1 MAGKSAG
8 FAIGIGIADSA
19 SAGLDRIN
27 KRIAAMSAP
36 AERFN
41 KSLAKFGEV
50 TGINRAAE
58 GMQTLGD
65 RALGAARAVERL
77 AGPMVGLTSL
87 ASIGGIVEMTRRWAE
102 AGNQISKTGTL
113 LNTPVPRLSA
123 LRLGAKLAGS
133 SADALDSSLKGLGDQ
148 LAEAKWKGGP
158 IRNLMNQFHI
168 GFQGLNGE
176 ARTGADALGD
186 VADAVTSLQD
196 PHARV
201 RLLQQLGISEDLL
214 PMLDKGRA
222 GLEKFVTNAQRT
234 GGVMTQEMADNAK
247 KMNRSWTELGETVEG
262 VGNRI
267 VNSWSGTATRV
278 IDTTTHWIQEQE
290 KLGPAFDRNV
300 QAVIGAAGAL
310 GALRIAPWILRAMGW
325 LLPGEAM
332 VAAAIGVGAENMP
345 PITEKDR
352 LITPLT
358 PGGMSDSTKR
368 MLGLPTA
375 PLSSDDYQPSW
386 WQLHMPT
393 WLGGLPSAPRVLP
406 GPRAG
411 NPLDQATVGRARAVH
426 DRLMGANIPGMT
438 DARAWGLAGN
448 AVQESRADPNSQP
461 GDMGAAHGL
470 MMWRDE
476 RLTGFVRRYGHLPE
490 QGNLDEA
497 IDYIKHELTG
507 PEAEAW
513 RRVQMAGDTP
523 GEAGAAVSTFYERP
537 KDTADEE
544 ARRWAIA
551 QALSGMA
558 PNGVPGTGPVF
569 GPQGGPF
576 DNRFSGGAS
585 AAAVSQAD
593 ATGHVQVDIRLH
605 GAPPGTTATAVS
617 SGGARV
623 APPRIE
629 TSMPLAR

>member
-1 MAGKSAG
+1 VAGKSAG
-8 FAIGIGIADSA
+8 FAIGIGLTDNA
-19 SAGLDRIN
+19 SAGLDAIN
-27 KRIAAMSAP
+27 KRIAALTAP

-58 GMQTLGD
+58 GIQTLGD

-87 ASIGGIVEMTRRWAE
+87 ASLGGVVEMTRRWAE
-102 AGNQISKTGTL
+102 AGNQIGKTSTL
-113 LNTPVPRLSA
+113 LNTPVSRLSA
-123 LRLGAKLAGS
+123 LRLGARLAGS

-158 IRNLMNQFHI
+158 IRTLLNQFHI

-186 VADAVTSLQD
+186 VAEAVSSLRD
-196 PHARV
+196 PHAKV

-214 PMLDKGRA
+214 PLLDKGRA
-222 GLEKFVTNAQRT
+222 GLEKFVADARRT
-234 GGVMTQEMADNAK
+234 GGVMTAEMADAAR
-247 KMNRSWTELGETVEG
+247 KMHASWEELGEALEG
-262 VGNRI
+262 SFNRI
-267 VNSWSGTATRV
+267 SANWSGTATKML
-278 IDTTTHWIQEQE
+278 DTSSHWIEGNKE
-290 KLGPAFDRNV
+290 RFDRNV
-300 QAVIGAAGAL
+300 QYTAGAIVAM
-310 GALRIAPWILRAMGW
+310 GAIRAAPWILRALGW

-332 VAAAIGVGAENMP
+332 VAAGIGIGAENMP
-345 PITEKDR
+345 PITERDR

-368 MLGLPTA
+368 MLGLPA
-375 PLSSDDYQPSW
+375 PPLSSDDYQPSW
-386 WQLHMPT
+386 WQLHMPA
-393 WLGGLPSAPRVLP
+393 WLGGLPSAPRVRP

-426 DRLMGANIPGMT
+426 DRLMGASIPGMT

-448 AVQESRADPNSQP
+448 AVQESRADPNSRP

-476 RLTGFVRRYGHLPE
+476 RLTGFVRRYGHLPQ
-490 QGNLDEA
+490 QGTLDEA
-497 IDYIKHELTG
+497 IDYIKYELTG

-513 RRVQMAGDTP
+513 RKVQMAGDTP

-569 GPQGGPF
+569 GAQR
-576 DNRFSGGAS
+576 NVSGS
-585 AAAVSQAD
+585 VR
-593 ATGHVQVDIRLH
+593 VDVHLH
-605 GAPPGTTATAVS
+605 GAPPGTTASVTA
-617 SGGARV
+617 SGQV
-623 APPRIE
+623 NAPPPKIE